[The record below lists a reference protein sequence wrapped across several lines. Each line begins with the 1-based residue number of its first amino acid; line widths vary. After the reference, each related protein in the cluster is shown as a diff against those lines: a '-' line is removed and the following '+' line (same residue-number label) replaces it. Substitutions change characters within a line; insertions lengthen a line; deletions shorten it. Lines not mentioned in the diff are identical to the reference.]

1 MTARC
6 GRRLEPLIF
15 HGAEER
21 KAAYAA
27 YHRGGRRIHVGM
39 QEFGE
44 DMGAAAAA
52 VSSAAGKAVS
62 STFTLGGLLSRAK
75 PVEAKEPDD
84 ASTSGIRA
92 FKSSCSI
99 QRRLYCPFLS
109 SALET
114 QMSLHYMM
122 II

>member
-1 MTARC
+1 MNGC
-6 GRRLEPLIF
+6 RLEPLIF
-15 HGAEER
+15 QGAEQR

-75 PVEAKEPDD
+75 PAEAKEPDD
-84 ASTSGIRA
+84 ASASGA
-92 FKSSCSI
+92 S
-99 QRRLYCPFLS
+99 QATVQLQQL
-109 SALET
+109 
-114 QMSLHYMM
+114 MM
-122 II
+122 LNAWQVDG